1 MLGALA
7 AVGIIGE
14 VFFALRLSVGRKT
27 SLSKQEEFGYDCNG
41 GS

>member
-14 VFFALRLSVGRKT
+14 VFRALILSVARKT
-27 SLSKQEEFGYDCNG
+27 SLAKQEEFGYDSYG
-41 GS
+41 